1 MAPIIPELDLFI
13 VTSALNA
20 TMGAVSREDR
30 ITQTEEGIKSL
41 REKCPNA
48 IIILSDGS
56 PIKLEKEKLLDLS
69 DTVNICMD
77 WSEDSDIKQFAENG
91 RKSEAENVL
100 MIKTMMILKHNPDMM
115 QLMPSVR
122 RIYKLSGRTTIN
134 SGFDV
139 NEHNQFGKYVF
150 KKRMPTWISDDCRE
164 IYTDLLITRMFSLCP
179 SLIDDY
185 IEVCYKN
192 LNTINNFQVDTE
204 HAHFFNINKQYLV
217 ELDTIHCQGVVAG
230 SGQTEVY

>member
-1 MAPIIPELDLFI
+1 MSIIPNIDLFI

-30 ITQTEEGIKSL
+30 IIQTQEGIKSL

-69 DTVNICMD
+69 ETVNICMD
-77 WSEDSDIKQFAENG
+77 WSEDSDIKKFAESG

-122 RIYKLSGRTTIN
+122 RIFKLSGRTTIK

-150 KKRMPTWISDDCRE
+150 KKRMPTWLPDDRRNV
-164 IYTDLLITRMFSLCP
+164 YTDLLITRMFSLCP

-185 IEVCYKN
+185 IEICYKN
-192 LNTINNFQVDTE
+192 LNTIDNFGVDTE
-204 HAHFFNINKQYLV
+204 HAHFYNINKNYLV
-217 ELDTIHCQGVVAG
+217 ELETIECQGVVAG
-230 SGQTEVY
+230 SGQTEIY

>member
-69 DTVNICMD
+69 ETVNICMD
-77 WSEDSDIKQFAENG
+77 WSEDYDIRQFAENG

-150 KKRMPTWISDDCRE
+150 KKRMPTWISEDINK
-164 IYTDLLITRMFSLCP
+164 IYTDLLITRMFSL
-179 SLIDDY
+179 
-185 IEVCYKN
+185 
-192 LNTINNFQVDTE
+192 
-204 HAHFFNINKQYLV
+204 
-217 ELDTIHCQGVVAG
+217 
-230 SGQTEVY
+230 

>member
-1 MAPIIPELDLFI
+1 
-13 VTSALNA
+13 
-20 TMGAVSREDR
+20 
-30 ITQTEEGIKSL
+30 
-41 REKCPNA
+41 
-48 IIILSDGS
+48 
-56 PIKLEKEKLLDLS
+56 
-69 DTVNICMD
+69 
-77 WSEDSDIKQFAENG
+77 
-91 RKSEAENVL
+91 

-150 KKRMPTWISDDCRE
+150 KKRMPTWISDDRRE

-185 IEVCYKN
+185 IGVCYKN
-192 LNTINNFQVDTE
+192 LNTINNFKVDTE

>member
-1 MAPIIPELDLFI
+1 
-13 VTSALNA
+13 
-20 TMGAVSREDR
+20 
-30 ITQTEEGIKSL
+30 
-41 REKCPNA
+41 
-48 IIILSDGS
+48 
-56 PIKLEKEKLLDLS
+56 
-69 DTVNICMD
+69 
-77 WSEDSDIKQFAENG
+77 
-91 RKSEAENVL
+91 
-100 MIKTMMILKHNPDMM
+100 MM

-150 KKRMPTWISDDCRE
+150 KKRMPTWISDDRRE

-185 IEVCYKN
+185 IGVCYKN
-192 LNTINNFQVDTE
+192 LNTINNFKVDTE

>member
-1 MAPIIPELDLFI
+1 
-13 VTSALNA
+13 
-20 TMGAVSREDR
+20 
-30 ITQTEEGIKSL
+30 
-41 REKCPNA
+41 
-48 IIILSDGS
+48 
-56 PIKLEKEKLLDLS
+56 LLDLS
-69 DTVNICMD
+69 ETVNICMD

-122 RIYKLSGRTTIN
+122 RIFKLSGRTTIN

-150 KKRMPTWISDDCRE
+150 KKRMPTWISDDRRE

-185 IEVCYKN
+185 IGVCYKN
-192 LNTINNFQVDTE
+192 LNTINNFKVDTE
-204 HAHFFNINKQYLV
+204 HAHFANIDPKYLV
-217 ELDTIHCQGVVAG
+217 EFDKVHCKGQVASTG
-230 SGQTEVY
+230 EWHYD

>member
-30 ITQTEEGIKSL
+30 IIQTREGIKSL

-69 DTVNICMD
+69 ETVNICMD

-100 MIKTMMILKHNPDMM
+100 MIKTMMLLKHNPDMM

-122 RIYKLSGRTTIN
+122 RIFKLSGRTNIDDE
-134 SGFDV
+134 FDV
-139 NEHNQFGKYVF
+139 NEHNHFGKYVF
-150 KKRMPTWISDDCRE
+150 KKRMSSWIADDRRD

-185 IEVCYKN
+185 IAVCYKN
-192 LNTINNFQVDTE
+192 LNSIKIFKVDTE
-204 HAHFFNINKQYLV
+204 HAHFFNINRKYLV
-217 ELDTIHCQGVVAG
+217 ELDKIHCHGIVAG
-230 SGQTEVY
+230 SGQTEIY